1 MPCRGR
7 AWATIDWAATLPL
20 MEAMVQHGVHYCGM
34 HVISQFQA
42 GEGVAELEA
51 DADFVG
57 LFGSAERASF
67 LEFTERLRG
76 T

>member
-1 MPCRGR
+1 
-7 AWATIDWAATLPL
+7 
-20 MEAMVQHGVHYCGM
+20 MVQHGVHYCGM